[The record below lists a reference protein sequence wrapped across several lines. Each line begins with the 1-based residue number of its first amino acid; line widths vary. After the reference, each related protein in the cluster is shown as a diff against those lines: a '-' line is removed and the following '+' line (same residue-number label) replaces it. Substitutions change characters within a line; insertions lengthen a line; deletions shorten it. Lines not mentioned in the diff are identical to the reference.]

1 MYSKSFIQ
9 AIQYMYL
16 LALGEFLADKTVFFA
31 GTNPSQGLWLWIFFF
46 ISTILIL
53 VHFLNMLIAIMSE
66 TLANDNERKTESTY
80 KEHLK
85 FIVNNWH
92 LIPNRKQY
100 YTRLDKK
107 LYLNQDFDYEDPFTT
122 ESCCGICCRNCY
134 KSIFLDDDK
143 SKNFDKVNY
152 LVTAFLHE
160 EEEEE
165 VEVLNQLVEESN
177 EMKEQSAQDLE
188 DILF

>member
-122 ESCCGICCRNCY
+122 ESGCGICCRNCY